1 MKVIECENL
10 TKSFGSFKA
19 LDGLS
24 FEIEENKITGLIGR
38 NGAGKTTLLKLIAGY
53 LRPTDGELKVF
64 SQHPFNN
71 LSVAGN
77 MIFVDENMA
86 FPESFTLEDIM
97 AEVAP
102 FYPNWDSRLAEGLFD
117 YSNLNPQIRH
127 SRLSKG
133 SKSLFNCIIGIASH
147 CPLTLFDEPTTGMD
161 SAVRKDFYR
170 ALLKDYLEYPRTVLL
185 SSHLLNEVEDIL
197 EDVLLLKQGRKCLHL
212 PIDELKEWAM
222 GLRGNAQVIRE
233 LLKGEEIIHQEEF
246 AKDNVYAVIKRNINS
261 PIVRDLIQEGSGK
274 AKQSGV
280 ELMPVSID
288 NLFIYLTEKS
298 KGGIDDVFKRS

>member
-10 TKSFGSFKA
+10 TKSFGRFKA

-53 LRPTDGELKVF
+53 LRPTGGELKVF
-64 SQHPFNN
+64 SQHSFNN

-86 FPESFTLEDIM
+86 FPESFTLEDIL
-97 AEVAP
+97 AEAAP

-222 GLRGNAQVIRE
+222 GLRGNAQVILG
-233 LLKGEEIIHQEEF
+233 LLEGEEIIHQEEF

-261 PIVRDLIQEGSGK
+261 PMVRDFIQEGSGK

>member
-1 MKVIECENL
+1 MKVIECDNL
-10 TKSFGSFKA
+10 TKSFGKFKA
-19 LDGLS
+19 LDSLS

-53 LRPTDGELKVF
+53 LKPTGGELKVF
-64 SQHPFNN
+64 SQHPLNN

-86 FPESFTLEDIM
+86 FPESLTLENILT
-97 AEVAP
+97 EVAP
-102 FYPNWDSRLAEGLFD
+102 FYPNWDSRLAEALFD

-133 SKSLFNCIIGIASH
+133 SKSLFNCIIGLASH

-161 SAVRKDFYR
+161 AAVRKDFYR
-170 ALLKDYLEYPRTVLL
+170 ALLKDYLEYPRTILL

-212 PIDELKEWAM
+212 PVDELKEWAI

-233 LLKGEEIIHQEEF
+233 LLEGEEIIHQEEF

-261 PIVRDLIQEGSGK
+261 PVVRDFIQEGSGK

-288 NLFIYLTEKS
+288 DLFIYLTEKS